1 MPTRSPDARALR
13 LADGRHVRL
22 TPVTPADREELAEAL
37 RNADVDTLFQRFCG
51 AAPPVTP
58 ALLTHLTDLDHV
70 RRCAIVARDTTG
82 RGVAIARYEA
92 TGEPGAAEVAVVVA
106 PPWRRVGLATAMV
119 ARLASSASAN
129 GFDRFTAT
137 HLAGHRAVARML
149 RAAGA
154 VRLSGGSTV
163 DWSVPLPSTGPDHF
177 PAERHRFAR
186 TTARPRVGR

>member
-1 MPTRSPDARALR
+1 MPTRSLDVRSPR
-13 LADGRHVRL
+13 LADGRRVWL

-37 RNADVDTLFQRFCG
+37 RRADLDTVFQRFCG

-70 RRCAIVARDTTG
+70 RRCAIAARDTSG

-92 TGEPGAAEVAVVVA
+92 TGEPGAAEVAVVVTPA
-106 PPWRRVGLATAMV
+106 WRRVGLATAMT
-119 ARLASSASAN
+119 ARLASLARTS

-149 RAAGA
+149 RAADA
-154 VRLSGGSTV
+154 VRLDGGSTV
-163 DWSVPLPSTGPDHF
+163 DWSIPL
-177 PAERHRFAR
+177 AQL
-186 TTARPRVGR
+186 